1 MTTADRQT
9 AIPARGWEQD
19 VPLYKAT
26 RDVHPPSN
34 SRMRH
39 EPPFSSFSDPD
50 CAQFCE
56 RPIKAGEEFE
66 SKSWPHPS
74 YRALNRSAEAVLAFF
89 NSAPKSRLGLSP
101 WRGDRIVL
109 DDGLSGRTQPNIKI
123 GATAK

>member
-1 MTTADRQT
+1 MTAVDRQT
-9 AIPARGWEQD
+9 ARGWEQE

-50 CAQFCE
+50 CSQYSE

-74 YRALNRSAEAVLAFF
+74 YRPLNRSAEAVMEFF
-89 NSAPKSRLGLSP
+89 TTRQKSRMSISP
-101 WRGDRIVL
+101 WNIDRIVL
-109 DDGLSGRTQPNIKI
+109 EDGLSGRTQPQIKI